1 MKLSTR
7 IRMLRHHL
15 GLTQAEFGEKLGV
28 SNEIVSR
35 LETANRDITTSTL
48 YKICDTFKVS
58 ADWLLGLSDD
68 SGFDYSDWYTP
79 LRKRIRKKR
88 KTTL

>member
-1 MKLSTR
+1 MKLSIR

-28 SNEIVSR
+28 GNELICK
-35 LETANRDITTSTL
+35 LETTNRDISASSL
-48 YKICDTFKVS
+48 CKICETFNVS

-68 SGFDYSDWYTP
+68 SGFDYSDWYKP
-79 LRKRIRKKR
+79 YRKRIRKR
-88 KTTL
+88 KKSL